1 MKFYTFVFFVFAICP
16 WNVDFAEKHIESG
29 DADDRFQNFTR
40 GKVNKIDDEYLDWA
54 SMRINGELPF
64 LTSKDSLIHFVG
76 LADSTV
82 NPDDVCVSFYDE
94 PFEYGYFKGIEVEI
108 YGDTAVITSLN
119 FRESHEL
126 FVKTPMMTLSH
137 RISLTELEALFPNA
151 VKAKREIDIYG
162 LGPAIAVTLRTAKKP
177 TDDAWLLF
185 FSEGKLIRMDY
196 WMPC

>member
-1 MKFYTFVFFVFAICP
+1 MKFYTYIFFVFAIWP
-16 WNVDFAEKHIESG
+16 GNTDFADRYIQC
-29 DADDRFQNFTR
+29 DDRDNSRQDFSE
-40 GKVNKIDDEYLDWA
+40 GKAGRIADEYLDWR
-54 SMRINGELPF
+54 SMRIYGELPL
-64 LTSKDSLIHFVG
+64 LTSKDSLIYFVG
-76 LADSTV
+76 LADSIV
-82 NPDDVCVSFYDE
+82 APDDVCVSFYDE

-119 FRESHEL
+119 FRENHEL
-126 FVKTPMMTLSH
+126 FVKSAMMTLSH
-137 RISLTELEALFPNA
+137 RISLTDLEALFPNA

-162 LGPAIAVTLRTAKKP
+162 LGPAMAVTLMTAKNP